1 MIKERNAISCYQ
13 LLFRH
18 LTRKMLLIHFTTT
31 SKTLTN
37 LKNTVSNYEI
47 IFVDDGSTD
56 NTWLHMQDIT
66 AQSTL
71 VHAIKF
77 SRNFGKEAA
86 IFAGLH
92 KAKGDCAIIMDCDL
106 QHPLNISKKCTSII
120 WMGIT

>member
-1 MIKERNAISCYQ
+1 
-13 LLFRH
+13 
-18 LTRKMLLIHFTTT
+18 MLSIIVPAFNEENVINTFFTTT

-92 KAKGDCAIIMDCDL
+92 KAKEIAQLSWTAIC
-106 QHPLNISKKCTSII
+106 NIP
-120 WMGIT
+120 